1 MSLVRVLKYREEGII
16 LDNEHSLTGEQD
28 MQKARQ
34 AVYQNLK
41 ELQQQHQTLR
51 DTYLKDLAEA
61 IVLDRSPNLAE
72 PTLEAVKVDRP
83 EKQLKQLIS
92 REKMRTMYRK
102 IGRAL
107 NKFDGKGLSRIDV
120 PDVSTTTEG
129 SGDPDNPKSWKGPW
143 KSLTNPVEIAREVCK
158 VNAKQYHQAHYTRFG
173 SGPVAQLF
181 GRRGD
186 TLASDALLAGT
197 IPEALPPTTLPE
209 TIRVLNTLATPVP
222 TATGDA
228 MVSSDDFRSTYR
240 VAHES
245 TSSSPS
251 GRHIGHYKAVLKD
264 PSLVCMHSQMMSIPF
279 QAGFAPQ

>member
-92 REKMRTMYRK
+92 REKK
-102 IGRAL
+102 PQV
-107 NKFDGKGLSRIDV
+107 K
-120 PDVSTTTEG
+120 EG
-129 SGDPDNPKSWKGPW
+129 P
-143 KSLTNPVEIAREVCK
+143 LEIA
-158 VNAKQYHQAHYTRFG
+158 Y
-173 SGPVAQLF
+173 
-181 GRRGD
+181 
-186 TLASDALLAGT
+186 
-197 IPEALPPTTLPE
+197 
-209 TIRVLNTLATPVP
+209 
-222 TATGDA
+222 
-228 MVSSDDFRSTYR
+228 
-240 VAHES
+240 
-245 TSSSPS
+245 
-251 GRHIGHYKAVLKD
+251 
-264 PSLVCMHSQMMSIPF
+264 
-279 QAGFAPQ
+279 